1 MKNMDSNE
9 NYPLAVFVEELK
21 SSDSKVKLNSIRNL
35 SVICS
40 ALGKEKSRTEL
51 LPFLSGTFSLKR
63 IDRG

>member
-9 NYPLAVFVEELK
+9 IYPLAVFVEELK

-51 LPFLSGTFSLKR
+51 LPFLSGKTFIKKN
-63 IDRG
+63 